1 MYFVV
6 DGIITIDS
14 WKAHLADLYA
24 QGNPLTVIYELAEP
38 IEVEYDEKSLTYP
51 VIAGGTE
58 EAIVSE
64 PSTPMRA
71 SITYGS
77 NTVATILS
85 LMNRVN
91 ELERK
96 IIN

>member
-1 MYFVV
+1 M
-6 DGIITIDS
+6 TA
-14 WKAHLADLYA
+14 WKSHLADLYA
-24 QGNPLTVIYELAEP
+24 AGTPLIVYYELTEP
-38 IEVEYDEKSLTYP
+38 IEVEYDEKNLTYP

-58 EAIVSE
+58 EAIASE

-77 NTVATILS
+77 NTVATILF

-96 IIN
+96 ITN